1 MKILTKVGVIA
12 GTFTAGLAVGFVAQT
27 IVRKKAKEA
36 YQRMYKQRDEI
47 IEALKNKEENEI
59 KELNKSIERLTKDIE
74 EKDEEIEELT
84 KDIEELE
91 EEINRRKGFLK

>member
-1 MKILTKVGVIA
+1 MKLLTKVGIIA
-12 GTFTAGLAVGFVAQT
+12 GTLGIGTGIGFVAQT
-27 IVRKKAKEA
+27 IVHKKAKEA
-36 YQRMYKQRDEI
+36 YQRMYEQRDEI